1 MKRKIGIKELHSMAR
16 QMKYYDFENWVA
28 KELFDQPETV
38 DTSKLTDKLFLYDV
52 MSSKILIEKNDLL
65 ELITKALKEGYSTYE
80 VVEAGLESF
89 DAKQLANYI
98 ISKYV

>member
-1 MKRKIGIKELHSMAR
+1 MNKGQLISKLVQSEGKVHNLKRELKELTAELKSIKEQLS
-16 QMKYYDFENWVA
+16 
-28 KELFDQPETV
+28 
-38 DTSKLTDKLFLYDV
+38 LYDV

-65 ELITKALKEGYSTYE
+65 ELITKAIKEEYNTYE

-98 ISKYV
+98 INKYV